1 MARKS
6 GLGKGL
12 GALIPGDQ
20 PVIPDGTVLEIP
32 IEEIQAN
39 PYQPRLEMNEKLL
52 NELADSI
59 REHGVLQPLV
69 VTREEDHA
77 GYTLIAG
84 ERRLRASKI
93 AGLQTVPAIVRLA
106 SDQQRL
112 ELALIENVQRADL
125 GPLETAEAYLRLSEE
140 FGLSHDEIAV
150 RVGKSRPA
158 VTNALRLFQLP
169 EAAKLALAKGLISE
183 GHARALLQ
191 LKTAQAQSAVL
202 QTILDQEL
210 SVRKTEELV
219 HKYNGERAE
228 KPLPQSRLPEIDAL
242 EARLRDRFGTRVTLN
257 YGKRGGSVVIHYFS
271 NEELDSLLKQLL
283 DE

>member
-12 GALIPGDQ
+12 GALIPGDL
-20 PVIPDGTVLEIP
+20 PVIPEGSILYVP
-32 IEEIQAN
+32 VEEIQAN
-39 PYQPRLEMNEKLL
+39 PYQPRQDMNEKLL

-69 VTREEDHA
+69 VTQEEGQS

-84 ERRLRASKI
+84 ERRLRASII
-93 AGLQTVPAIVRLA
+93 AGLETVPAVVRLA

-140 FGLSHDEIAV
+140 FGLSHDEIAL

-158 VTNALRLFQLP
+158 VTNTLRLFQLP
-169 EAAKLALAKGLISE
+169 EAAKVALQKGFISE
-183 GHARALLQ
+183 GHARAILQ
-191 LKTAQAQSAVL
+191 LKTPQAQAAVL
-202 QTILDQEL
+202 KTVIDQDL

-219 HKYNGERAE
+219 HKYNGEREE
-228 KPLPQSRLPEIDAL
+228 KPKPEPRMPEI
-242 EARLRDRFGTRVTLN
+242 EAIEDRLRDHFGTRVTLN

-271 NEELDSLLKQLL
+271 NEELESLLNQLL
-283 DE
+283 DK

>member
-1 MARKS
+1 MARKT

-12 GALIPGDQ
+12 GALIPEEK
-20 PVIPDGTVLEIP
+20 LEIQEGVQYIP
-32 IEEIQAN
+32 IERIIPN
-39 PYQPRLEMNEKLL
+39 PQQPRYKINPD
-52 NELADSI
+52 ELQDLAASI
-59 REHGVLQPLV
+59 REHGIIQPLIV
-69 VTREEDHA
+69 AQDPDSDRFI
-77 GYTLIAG
+77 LIAG
-84 ERRLRASKI
+84 ERRLRAASL
-93 AGLQTVPAIVRLA
+93 AMLETVPAILRQA
-106 SDQQRL
+106 TEQQRL
-112 ELALIENVQRADL
+112 ELALIENIQRADL
-125 GPLETAEAYLRLSEE
+125 TPLETAEAYLRLSEE

>member
-125 GPLETAEAYLRLSEE
+125 GPLETAEAYLRLRSAQI
-140 FGLSHDEIAV
+140 G
-150 RVGKSRPA
+150 
-158 VTNALRLFQLP
+158 
-169 EAAKLALAKGLISE
+169 
-183 GHARALLQ
+183 RAH
-191 LKTAQAQSAVL
+191 V
-202 QTILDQEL
+202 
-210 SVRKTEELV
+210 
-219 HKYNGERAE
+219 
-228 KPLPQSRLPEIDAL
+228 
-242 EARLRDRFGTRVTLN
+242 
-257 YGKRGGSVVIHYFS
+257 
-271 NEELDSLLKQLL
+271 
-283 DE
+283 